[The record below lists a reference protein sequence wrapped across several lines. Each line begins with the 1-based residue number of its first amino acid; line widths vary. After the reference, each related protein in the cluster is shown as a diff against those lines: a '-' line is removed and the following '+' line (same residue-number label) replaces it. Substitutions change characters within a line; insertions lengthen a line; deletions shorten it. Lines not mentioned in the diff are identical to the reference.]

1 MQLLKKYHTTVAL
14 LQKNNRLKGSNIRIG
29 QVLHIASSKGIAGT
43 VPAPATK
50 VDMSNATILTANS
63 LYNYYA
69 YENLDISDKIYLTPN
84 TESSSFTL
92 NGIVLENNQKG
103 VIYHTIGVNGAHFS
117 DYNKSDLF
125 FEQISALEPDLI
137 VISLGTNEAYGR
149 LSAERYDVEV
159 MKFINTIRT
168 QYGNCPIILTTPP
181 PFLYKKKSATS
192 LCGEYADT
200 LIEDRRAHV

>member
-1 MQLLKKYHTTVAL
+1 
-14 LQKNNRLKGSNIRIG
+14 
-29 QVLHIASSKGIAGT
+29 
-43 VPAPATK
+43 
-50 VDMSNATILTANS
+50 MSNATILKANS

-69 YENLDISDKIYLTPN
+69 YDNLNVSDKIYLTPN

-92 NGIVLENNQKG
+92 NGIVLENDQKG
-103 VIYHTIGVNGAHFS
+103 IIYHTIGVNGAHFS

-149 LSAERYDVEV
+149 LAPERYDAEV

-181 PFLYKKKSATS
+181 PFLYRRKK
-192 LCGEYADT
+192 YH
-200 LIEDRRAHV
+200 LIVRRIRRYTDRQCCKG